1 MSDVSRPL
9 PAEKAASLDDV
20 LTELDA
26 RLEQV
31 IQLCEQFVEQRLSAR

>member
-1 MSDVSRPL
+1 MSDLSGRV

-26 RLEQV
+26 RLKQL
-31 IQLCEQFVEQRLSAR
+31 IQLVEQLVEMKLSAK